1 MHDDEREGAQR
12 EQPLPWLG
20 VRVRVSVSVRG
31 RGRGRG
37 RANLGRRSG
46 VGSRHASVGWPEQ

>member
-20 VRVRVSVSVRG
+20 ARVRISVRVRVGVRVG
-31 RGRGRG
+31 VRVRVVP
-37 RANLGRRSG
+37 LG
-46 VGSRHASVGWPEQ
+46 